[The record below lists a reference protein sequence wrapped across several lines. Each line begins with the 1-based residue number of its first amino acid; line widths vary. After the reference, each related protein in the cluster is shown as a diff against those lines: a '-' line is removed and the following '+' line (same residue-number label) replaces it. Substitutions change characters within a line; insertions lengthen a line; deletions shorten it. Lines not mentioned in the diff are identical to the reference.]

1 MNFNKTR
8 RRAGILATLGLM
20 AGLGACSDLLTVQ
33 NPGKLN
39 DPDLNDPVLVQN
51 LVNSGVAGFQGAF
64 DDLVWAGADLGD
76 EAVNGHNFEQWK
88 RIDLRLIEADN
99 SIMNT
104 DIYQPLQAA
113 RFAADS
119 IAGRVKLVYGDTI
132 NNTGRLG
139 VARLKVFGG
148 YSYVMLGEYFCQAP
162 INGSAGLP
170 SDSLLARA
178 IADFG
183 EAITY
188 AKAVKGA
195 SAVGTSTADSLI
207 TMAYIGTARA
217 YLGMGNKAKAIE
229 FATPVA
235 NGLTYAGSF
244 RYDVTYSDNTALP
257 NDILWTATTGSSRY
271 LGVDASFRNLTIAS
285 AGGPV
290 KDVRVRHTATAI
302 KGHNGLT
309 DLFTPYQGESHG
321 AFNPATTSV
330 YAPSTSIRLASTLEA
345 SYILAEAQGPTAATL
360 TFVNQRRAYGASG
373 AAGTDVALTGDP
385 LMAELR
391 DQRRRDFFLDGH
403 RLGDLRR
410 YKAQYGVDQFPSGQ
424 HPNVEWGSYGTA
436 TCFTPTINESIGNP
450 NYHP

>member
-8 RRAGILATLGLM
+8 RRAGMLATLGLV
-20 AGLGACSDLLTVQ
+20 AGLGACNDLLTVQ

-39 DPDLNDPVLVQN
+39 DPDLNDPVLVTN
-51 LVNSGVAGFQGAF
+51 LVNSGVASFQQSF

-88 RIDLRLIEADN
+88 RIDLRLIEPDN
-99 SIMNT
+99 SIMNSS
-104 DIYQPLQAA
+104 IYQPLQAS
-113 RFAADS
+113 RFASDS
-119 IAGRVKLVYGDTI
+119 IAGRVKLIYGDTI
-132 NNTGRLG
+132 NNAGRLG

-148 YSYVMLGEYFCQAP
+148 YSYIMLGEYFCQAP
-162 INGSAGLP
+162 INASAALP

-188 AKAVKGA
+188 AKAAKGA
-195 SAVGTSTADSLI
+195 AAVGTSSADSLI

-217 YLGMGNKAKAIE
+217 YLQMGNKAKALE

-235 NGLTYAGSF
+235 NGLTYAGDF
-244 RYDVTYSDNTALP
+244 RYNVTYSDDTSLP
-257 NDILWTATTGSSRY
+257 NDVLWTATTGASRY
-271 LGVDASFRNLTIAS
+271 LGVDASFRNLTISS

-290 KDVRVRHTATAI
+290 KDIRVRHTASAI

-309 DLFTPYQGESHG
+309 DLFTPFQGESHG
-321 AFNPATTSV
+321 GFNAAATSV
-330 YAPSTSIRLASTLEA
+330 YTASTSIRLASTLEA
-345 SYILAEAQGPTAATL
+345 KYIVAEAQGATPATL
-360 TFVNQRRAYGASG
+360 AFVNERRAYGANG
-373 AAGTDVALTGDP
+373 AVGTDVALTGDA
-385 LMAELR
+385 LLAELR

-410 YKAQYGVDQFPSGQ
+410 YKAQYGVDQFPSGA
-424 HPNVEWGSYGTA
+424 HPNVEWGSYGAA

-450 NYHP
+450 NYKP